1 MSILFHYN
9 SRLQH
14 QCDHAHAFIK
24 GCKDVLVTDKPDG
37 DADIHIISGPHFAYN
52 QWKHHDKVLMI
63 DRAYWGDPDC
73 VSIAW
78 LQPDGTRKF
87 ASGEARRDKP
97 TLYEWKPTWSIPSLK
112 EIRCIVL
119 ADYGQDVTETVK
131 QASKR
136 FPSVQV
142 RLHPADCKEPR
153 PLTLEDDVKW
163 ADVIVG
169 HSSSALFEAIRYG
182 TPVICTDPNNPV
194 MPVSA
199 AMHETLYRGDRSK
212 WLHDMSYKQ
221 FSLSEIADGTAW
233 ELLKNVL

>member
-1 MSILFHYN
+1 MVES
-9 SRLQH
+9 
-14 QCDHAHAFIK
+14 
-24 GCKDVLVTDKPDG
+24 GDVDMMVAIRSNFFYTRSVPCELWFLNRDKPE
-37 DADIHIISGPHFAYN
+37 AHS
-52 QWKHHDKVLMI
+52 DKVLMI
-63 DRAYWGDPDC
+63 DRAWWGDPDC
-73 VSIAW
+73 VSIGW

-97 TLYEWKPTWSIPSLK
+97 EMYDWKPTWSIPSLK

-119 ADYGQDVTETVK
+119 ADYGQDVTETVR

-199 AMHETLYRGDRSK
+199 AMHETLYRGDRTR
-212 WLHDMSYKQ
+212 WLHQMSYKQ
-221 FSLSEIADGTAW
+221 FSLSEICSGPVSYTHLTLPTIT
-233 ELLKNVL
+233 E